1 MDILVGNPESL
12 MKDRHTIEVLKELQP
27 KVYILFHVR
36 VYAKMMMGLSKKTSG
51 IYQPSA

>member
-1 MDILVGNPESL
+1 
-12 MKDRHTIEVLKELQP
+12 MKGRHTIEVLKELHP